1 MFRSLSIGNRIITIL
16 VIMGLFIAAMSAGF
30 WFSTKSIEHVGIS
43 TAAGMM
49 LEGEKDK
56 LKVASDAMAMALSE
70 LIGELPDEAA
80 RVDVIRKAINGYRF
94 EEDKSGYF
102 FVFKGTMTVAHAAK
116 PSLNG
121 KDLGTLKDSN
131 GIYMIRELAE
141 IAAKGGGFV
150 RYIWP
155 KPGAGEQPKLSY
167 ATRIPGTEYFIGTG
181 VYIDNIDMAK
191 QQIELTMDVIVQE
204 SVMIIGV
211 SFAVA
216 LIFVLVLSLFIIR
229 SITSPIREAT
239 AIADAIAHGDYTME
253 LNVKGRDEAA
263 QLQMSLNVMAK
274 TLRENIAEITARSA
288 EANEKTKAAEMALKE
303 ADMAKAEAERARREG
318 AHQAV
323 SRIQEVV
330 NRVSAAAEQMS
341 RQASIIDEGT
351 TVQRDRIQGTA
362 TAMNQM
368 NATVLEV
375 ARNAAEASSMGIRA
389 KDLAVEGAEIVS
401 KSVAAMD
408 TTYSAAE
415 GLKSGMNRLEAQAHD
430 IGKVLEVITDIADQT
445 NLLALNAAIEAARA
459 GEAGRGFAVVADEVR
474 KLAEKTMQA
483 TKEVG
488 DSIAAVQEVAKQNV
502 TGMDKALS
510 DLGIAVE
517 LSSKSGE
524 VLKDI
529 VEGVEESAGQINSI
543 AAAAEEQSAASEEIN
558 QAIEEVNAI
567 SLETS
572 QGVTESSQALDEMTT
587 QMAELQAVIDRL
599 ASDSA

>member
-1 MFRSLSIGNRIITIL
+1 M
-16 VIMGLFIAAMSAGF
+16 
-30 WFSTKSIEHVGIS
+30 E
-43 TAAGMM
+43 
-49 LEGEKDK
+49 
-56 LKVASDAMAMALSE
+56 
-70 LIGELPDEAA
+70 
-80 RVDVIRKAINGYRF
+80 VIRKAINGYRF

-141 IAAKGGGFV
+141 IAAKGGGYV
-150 RYIWP
+150 KYIWP
-155 KPGAGEQPKLSY
+155 KPDAGEQPKLSY
-167 ATRIPGTEYFIGTG
+167 ATMIPGTEYFIGTG
-181 VYIDNIDMAK
+181 VYIDNVDMAK
-191 QQIELTMDVIVQE
+191 QQIEQTMDVIVQE

-216 LIFVLVLSLFIIR
+216 LIFVLVLSLFIVR

-239 AIADAIAHGDYTME
+239 AIADAIAHGNYAVE

-375 ARNAAEASSMGIRA
+375 ARNAAEASSMGTRA

-488 DSIAAVQEVAKQNV
+488 DSIAAVQEVAQQNV
-502 TGMDKALS
+502 TGMDKALN
-510 DLGIAVE
+510 DLGVAVE

-572 QGVTESSQALDEMTT
+572 QGVVESSHALEEMTT
-587 QMAELQAVIDRL
+587 QMSELQAVIDSL
-599 ASDSA
+599 ADDSA

>member
-1 MFRSLSIGNRIITIL
+1 
-16 VIMGLFIAAMSAGF
+16 
-30 WFSTKSIEHVGIS
+30 
-43 TAAGMM
+43 MM